1 MGFFIGIK
9 ECVMTYLEKILYLS
23 GKYISQCQ
31 FVVKTAYRLSF
42 LNQTKKEGYISSLDA
57 LEVKESQALSQ
68 LREHMHYSGEE
79 HITYLQ
85 DKGFSIKDFALLKK
99 VLLRRDYLISTYY
112 MDNSEALGRE
122 EVAIYESKIKELEEY
137 CQDCDKLNVEL
148 NKLCD
153 RFYSL

>member
-1 MGFFIGIK
+1 
-9 ECVMTYLEKILYLS
+9 
-23 GKYISQCQ
+23 
-31 FVVKTAYRLSF
+31 
-42 LNQTKKEGYISSLDA
+42 
-57 LEVKESQALSQ
+57 
-68 LREHMHYSGEE
+68 
-79 HITYLQ
+79 
-85 DKGFSIKDFALLKK
+85 
-99 VLLRRDYLISTYY
+99 